1 MNMYIPRGTSL
12 TWRISDPHHP
22 TQGEGVSPQVE
33 CTHVAR
39 LCRLRRTLGII
50 VEKFF
55 ACAYGPPARSDRVSL
70 REGSHCRLAAAG
82 AATRAQLHAYPGG
95 GV

>member
-1 MNMYIPRGTSL
+1 MDIHITRGTSL

-33 CTHVAR
+33 CTHVVR

-55 ACAYGPPARSDRVSL
+55 ACAYGPPGQTGQS
-70 REGSHCRLAAAG
+70 
-82 AATRAQLHAYPGG
+82 
-95 GV
+95 